1 MTPFF
6 AREGSTPSVLG
17 DAAGCLIV
25 LLHTLYPFVE
35 SMTTWNFGAFFSVT
49 LYRTKLLPKFT
60 WIRRGAARFPSY
72 MSSSCHQVLVLP
84 VGNSPPRP
92 SMVPVPTTPEL
103 FGSVT
108 LMSALHD
115 ELPVLLPAHLPSAE
129 SKARG
134 FGDANSIVPVSSQRV
149 TPDFSDSGP
158 DTNATL
164 SPSAARRTARPR
176 RTSVQAVRS
185 GVA

>member
-17 DAAGCLIV
+17 ESAGVLIV
-25 LLHTLYPFVE
+25 IPHTLYPFVE
-35 SMTTWNFGAFFSVT
+35 SMTTWNFGAVFSVT
-49 LYRTKLLPKFT
+49 LYRTKVLPEFT
-60 WIRRGAARFPSY
+60 WIRRGAARFASY

-115 ELPVLLPAHLPSAE
+115 ELPVLLPAHLPGDE
-129 SKARG
+129 SKSRG
-134 FGDANSIVPVSSQRV
+134 LCDANSIVPASRNRL
-149 TPDFSDSGP
+149 TPDFNHSGP
-158 DTNATL
+158 AKKQTF
-164 SPSAARRTARPR
+164 
-176 RTSVQAVRS
+176 
-185 GVA
+185 